1 MLTAIVVC
9 LGIKE
14 IGKKVSEI
22 FPVFEPFP
30 TVAHNLKFADKS
42 QVAKIM
48 ADNEV
53 QSCIESIKKQLE
65 SKGSLIV
72 RKSGTEPV
80 IRIKFEAKDEA
91 WIKNLSEELLETI
104 NKVK

>member
-22 FPVFEPFP
+22 FPIFEPFP
-30 TVAHNLKFADKS
+30 TIAHNLKFADKEK
-42 QVAKIM
+42 VEKIM
-48 ADNEV
+48 ANKEV
-53 QSCIESIKKQLE
+53 QNTIEKAKKLLE

-80 IRIKFEAKDEA
+80 IRLKLEAKDE
-91 WIKNLSEELLETI
+91 NLINLLSKELLAAI
-104 NKVK
+104 NQVN